1 MPYKFVILLS
11 FLTLTVAL
19 ASPSTQVPERLFEA
33 QDRQVYTLKFIDTSA
48 GEFELE
54 TLAPTNWN
62 GRPAYHFR
70 ATVKSVG
77 IFWWLYP
84 FKQVA
89 DIYFDREKNIP
100 LFVDIK
106 INERKKRQNT
116 QIRLDNST
124 LKGEEIENSTEPNQ
138 PANHRKKAWEI
149 PKNAQSIFSVLH
161 FLRLQQLATGKTVS
175 FPVSHDEK
183 NGLFEGEV
191 LRTETIKVPK
201 GEKEA
206 LVVRVN
212 HQFAQKFR
220 NSIQDAP
227 LIWLSND
234 KYKRLLRMEFKH
246 RRGKVIAVLSSP
258 LPELLEKDELE
269 RTAKNK

>member
-1 MPYKFVILLS
+1 MLSKLGILLL
-11 FLTLTVAL
+11 FLALTPAVA
-19 ASPSTQVPERLFEA
+19 SSSVQPPEKLFETR
-33 QDRQVYTLKFIDTSA
+33 DRQVYTLKFIDTSA

-54 TLAPTNWN
+54 TLEPTTWK

-70 ATVKSVG
+70 ATVKSIG
-77 IFWWLYP
+77 IFWWIYP

-89 DIYFDREKNIP
+89 DIYFDREKNVP
-100 LFVDIK
+100 LFVDIS
-106 INERKKRQNT
+106 IRERKKQQST
-116 QIRLDNST
+116 QIKLDSAA
-124 LKGEEIENSTEPNQ
+124 LRGEEIENSTEPDQ
-138 PANHRKKAWEI
+138 PPHHRKKAWDI

-161 FLRLQQLATGKTVS
+161 FLRLQQLAVGKTVS

-183 NGLFEGEV
+183 NGMFEGEV
-191 LRTETIKVPK
+191 LRTETIKVPR

-212 HQFAQKFR
+212 HEFAQKFR

-234 KYKRLLRMEFKH
+234 KHKRLLRMEFKH
-246 RRGKVIAVLSSP
+246 RRGKVIAVLDSP
-258 LPELLEKDELE
+258 LAEHLTEKE
-269 RTAKNK
+269 RSQAAKN